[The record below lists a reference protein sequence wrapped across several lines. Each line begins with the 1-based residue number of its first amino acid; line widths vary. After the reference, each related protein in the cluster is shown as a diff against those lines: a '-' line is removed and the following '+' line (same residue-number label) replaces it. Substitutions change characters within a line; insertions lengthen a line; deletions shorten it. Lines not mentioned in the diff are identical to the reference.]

1 MNLSIL
7 VRRASVFF
15 GMFCYFAFGASA
27 WTSGE
32 TTDLVGLATALSA
45 ALQKAQVKT
54 VVIGDFAGVTHGVS
68 LQGAFLADQLWF
80 AVLPQEKG
88 FRTLNRGSLHQ
99 RLYAC
104 ELPHASFGQAQIEAA
119 RALGAEVLIAGKIEP
134 RASELNVAITAVD
147 VSTAREIS
155 RWSWLVPRTAS
166 LDALALQPIQA
177 NGPVY
182 VLQQD
187 GVGTPSCAYC
197 PTPKYSEAGRKEKI
211 EGTVVVEAMIDA
223 SGRAGKVWELRGL
236 PEGLTLQAVEVVRQW
251 HFKAAQN
258 ADGRAVTVMV
268 PVDVTFRLM

>member
-7 VRRASVFF
+7 VRRASLFF
-15 GMFCYFAFGASA
+15 GMFCCFAFGAPVP
-27 WTSGE
+27 TSGAA
-32 TTDLVGLATALSA
+32 TDLVGLAKELSA
-45 ALQKAQVKT
+45 ALQKAQIKT
-54 VVIGDFAGVTHGVS
+54 VVIGDFPGDTDLVS

-88 FRTLNRGSLHQ
+88 FLTLNRGSLHQ
-99 RLYAC
+99 RLYAR
-104 ELPHASFGQAQIEAA
+104 ELSHESFGQAQIEAA
-119 RALGAEVLIAGKIEP
+119 RALAAEVLIAGKIER

-147 VSTAREIS
+147 VSAAREIA
-155 RWSWLVPRTAS
+155 RWSWVVPRTAS

-187 GVGTPSCAYC
+187 GVSTPSCAYC

-236 PEGLTLQAVEVVRQW
+236 PAGLTEQAIDVVHQW

-258 ADGRAVTVMV
+258 AAGRAVTVMV